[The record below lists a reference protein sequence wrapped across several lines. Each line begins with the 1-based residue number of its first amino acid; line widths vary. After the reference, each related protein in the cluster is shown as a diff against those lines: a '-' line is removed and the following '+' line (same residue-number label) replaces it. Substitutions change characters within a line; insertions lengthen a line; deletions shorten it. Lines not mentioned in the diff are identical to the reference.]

1 MRHVIFLCAFLFVFS
16 CSQKQEFPSVQ
27 SLNTKADSISYS
39 LGADIGENL
48 KRQKIDFDYDALIT
62 GLVDAY
68 ETNQIKLDQTERRK
82 AMMDLQQLIRDKATE
97 TTRDNLEEA
106 DAFLA
111 KNKVENTDVKET
123 PTGLQYR
130 VLRQGGGNS
139 PSAKDRVK
147 VHYAGRLL
155 NGQEFDSS
163 IARGN
168 PAEFTL
174 DRVIK
179 GWTEGL
185 QLMKEGDKFE
195 FFIHPRLGY
204 GSRSTPKIPGNSC
217 LIFEVELI
225 EILES

>member
-1 MRHVIFLCAFLFVFS
+1 MKYALFFCTFLFVIS
-16 CSQKQEFPSVQ
+16 CSQKQELPSVQ
-27 SLNTKADSISYS
+27 SLNTKADTISYS

-48 KRQKIDFDYDALIT
+48 KRQQIDIDYNVLIT

-68 ETNQIKLDQTERRK
+68 ETNEVKLDQKARRK
-82 AMMDLQQLIRDKATE
+82 AMTDLQQLIRNKTTE
-97 TTRDNLEEA
+97 TTRNNLEEA

-111 KNKVENTDVKET
+111 KNKVENADVKET

-130 VLRQGGGNS
+130 VLRQGEGNS
-139 PSAKDRVK
+139 PTAKAKVK

-163 IARGN
+163 IAKGK

-174 DRVIK
+174 GRVIK

-204 GSRSTPKIPGNSC
+204 GGRSTPKIPGNSC

-225 EILES
+225 EVLES

>member
-1 MRHVIFLCAFLFVFS
+1 MRYVIFLCAFLFVFS
-16 CSQKQEFPSVQ
+16 CSQKQELPSVQ
-27 SLNTKADSISYS
+27 SLNTNADTISYS

-68 ETNQIKLDQTERRK
+68 ETNQIKLDQIERRK

>member
-1 MRHVIFLCAFLFVFS
+1 MRYVIFLCAFLFVFS
-16 CSQKQEFPSVQ
+16 CSQKQELPSVQ
-27 SLNTKADSISYS
+27 SLNTKADTISYS

-82 AMMDLQQLIRDKATE
+82 AMTDLQQLIRDKAKE

-163 IARGN
+163 ISRGS

>member
-1 MRHVIFLCAFLFVFS
+1 MRYVIFLCAFLFVFS
-16 CSQKQEFPSVQ
+16 CSQKQELPSVQ
-27 SLNTKADSISYS
+27 SLNTNADTISYS

-68 ETNQIKLDQTERRK
+68 ETNQIKLDQIERRK

-106 DAFLA
+106 DVFLA